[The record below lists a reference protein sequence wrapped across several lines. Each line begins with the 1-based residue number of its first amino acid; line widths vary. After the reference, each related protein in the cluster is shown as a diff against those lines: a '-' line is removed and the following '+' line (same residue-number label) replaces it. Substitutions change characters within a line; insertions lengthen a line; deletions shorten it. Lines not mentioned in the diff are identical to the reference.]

1 MVLQGLGTAVCAPVP
16 DSFDHSGPAYSHVSN
31 PLSDYV
37 EPSNAG
43 NWTMCLCA
51 WVKLEPQG
59 KINASRSNSSHSC
72 FFGMS
77 VHGCFSLKH
86 SLVPGPPH
94 QGTPRPHGHYTLS
107 DLPFPHPRAK
117 LPQYPQHV
125 HMLMTIANQHV
136 HATHMPTAR
145 HSLSFQ
151 LKRTS

>member
-16 DSFDHSGPAYSHVSN
+16 YSFDHSFELCCTGPQS
-31 PLSDYV
+31 PLRLCGTQHSRDLNNV
-37 EPSNAG
+37 P
-43 NWTMCLCA
+43 MCL
-51 WVKLEPQG
+51 KE
-59 KINASRSNSSHSC
+59 RSTLH
-72 FFGMS
+72 GQIRVIPLYQVHLTS
-77 VHGCFSLKH
+77 VQPEANLWAAMR
-86 SLVPGPPH
+86 
-94 QGTPRPHGHYTLS
+94 PRPHRHYTLS